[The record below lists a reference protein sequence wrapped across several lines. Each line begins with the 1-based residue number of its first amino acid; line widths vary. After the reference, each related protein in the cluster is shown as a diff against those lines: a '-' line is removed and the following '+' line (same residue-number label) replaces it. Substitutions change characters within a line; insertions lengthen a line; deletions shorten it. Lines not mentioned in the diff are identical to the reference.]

1 MVKLVINKENTVN
14 ANAVKRISWNDLTQ
28 FFQRMFSVHEV
39 AEHFSLGKTKS
50 SYTMLDDVALRF
62 CNEKKGQVEKNMIPN
77 LLYVLMQKISIQ
89 A

>member
-50 SYTMLDDVALRF
+50 SYTMLDGVAPEF
-62 CNEKKGQVEKNMIPN
+62 KKM
-77 LLYVLMQKISIQ
+77 LLYNVNQSPFLKFWTQSFSCVK
-89 A
+89 

>member
-50 SYTMLDDVALRF
+50 SYTMLDGVAPEF
-62 CNEKKGQVEKNMIPN
+62 KKCYFTM
-77 LLYVLMQKISIQ
+77 
-89 A
+89 